1 MPSILF
7 VTTFGRVPYENLM
20 PFATLPIWV
29 SRLLGRAKEALEN
42 LDDMLIVASTPD
54 RFNCT
59 ARVSLKRA
67 GLPDPVKWP
76 KQLNRRQTHANRPNA
91 KFFGFAYS

>member
-1 MPSILF
+1 M
-7 VTTFGRVPYENLM
+7 T
-20 PFATLPIWV
+20 FATLPIWV
-29 SRLLGRAKEALEN
+29 SRLLGRHKEALEN

-59 ARVSLKRA
+59 ARVSLKRT